1 MIFIKRLFL
10 SYETIWY
17 LDGEKRRSITIKRAV
32 EQTTREE
39 NLDNKDTQ
47 RHAIKINR
55 YCSFNA
61 YMINRKRLKGERDL
75 YSYVPFHVFAYS
87 SRYDSFHEFQFEKR
101 KRFFNQV
108 PRTAAKHEYFVSQKR
123 VDGQI
128 DENRIRLQFV

>member
-17 LDGEKRRSITIKRAV
+17 LDGEERRSITIKRAV

-47 RHAIKINR
+47 RDAIKIDR

-61 YMINRKRLKGERDL
+61 YDDSYKTFKTEVKVTFILPRSSCLLSRLCPQFKIWFIAYISIQKKEK
-75 YSYVPFHVFAYS
+75 VF
-87 SRYDSFHEFQFEKR
+87 
-101 KRFFNQV
+101 
-108 PRTAAKHEYFVSQKR
+108 
-123 VDGQI
+123 
-128 DENRIRLQFV
+128 